1 MEAAER
7 FLGHELDIEFLQPVH
22 DEIDDGI
29 GDPFHLP
36 SYIGVDN
43 CCQKGLQHLVDQEL
57 KLRQGQANDA
67 LHEIRLALADKSA
80 IFRQDVRHARN
91 YNMATRAWK
100 KVANME
106 MVINRYARV
115 YQRCRQQMVALD
127 AHDGI
132 LDCYKP
138 LDKDHLKISTV
149 VADPNARGHR
159 HENMAWF
166 WTR

>member
-7 FLGHELDIEFLQPVH
+7 FLGHELDIGFLQPVH

-29 GDPFHLP
+29 GDPFHSPLSEDVESMVLPLP

-67 LHEIRLALADKSA
+67 LHEIQLALADKSA
-80 IFRQDVRHARN
+80 IFQQDVRHTGN

-115 YQRCRQQMVALD
+115 YQRCRQQMVAVT
-127 AHDGI
+127 
-132 LDCYKP
+132 
-138 LDKDHLKISTV
+138 TV
-149 VADPNARGHR
+149 TEPTPICPVPTCLRPSR
-159 HENMAWF
+159 VI
-166 WTR
+166 